1 MAPAPAPA
9 LLALLCAAAG
19 FGVPGG
25 VYGVPP
31 PTRCQSGDTELS
43 CGDLAPPSTDM
54 CASCQ
59 QVVTLLIRMANE
71 SATKAAG
78 GFLQRE
84 CSALPVPAMA
94 RPCQDL
100 VRRYGSALLGD
111 IEGRLKPSAVCAHL
125 ELCPA
130 QAGGG
135 PALSVLEALQSRP
148 QGALP
153 VPVPRCWLCRSL
165 VARLEAAVPLERV
178 AEAAAALCRALPLPV
193 AGACQCLAQRY
204 AALALERA
212 LARLVPALL
221 CRALL
226 GCRQEAPTPRE
237 LRAPAAGGDGD
248 PVSAPP
254 LLKLSPK
261 LGPCVLGPTYW
272 CSSPAAA
279 QRCQALQHCQQHV
292 WL

>member
-1 MAPAPAPA
+1 MARAPA
-9 LLALLCAAAG
+9 LLALLCAAA
-19 FGVPGG
+19 GG

-43 CGDLAPPSTDM
+43 CQDWAPPGTDM

-59 QVVTLLIRMANE
+59 QVIALLIRMANE
-71 SATKAAG
+71 SATKAAVE
-78 GFLQRE
+78 GFLWHE
-84 CSALPVPAMA
+84 CAALPVPAMVP
-94 RPCQDL
+94 PCQEL
-100 VRRYGSALLGD
+100 MHQYWSLLLTD
-111 IEGRLKPSAVCAHL
+111 IEGRLKPSAVCARL
-125 ELCPA
+125 ELCPG

-135 PALSVLEALQSRP
+135 PALSLLEAVQNRP
-148 QGALP
+148 QGAL
-153 VPVPRCWLCRSL
+153 PVPRCWLCRSL
-165 VARLEAAVPLERV
+165 VARLEAAVPRARV
-178 AEAAAALCRALPLPV
+178 AEAVAALCRALPLAA

-212 LARLVPALL
+212 LARLGPALL

-237 LRAPAAGGDGD
+237 LRAPAEGGDGD
-248 PVSAPP
+248 LAPVPPP
-254 LLKLSPK
+254 LELSPR

-279 QRCQALQHCQQHV
+279 QRCQALQHCQEHV